1 MNFSYEELYFNFGQF
16 DTFVTLTFDYN
27 SDEFKRFGTT
37 LMGEFL
43 YTQKEREEL
52 EQLKGQEL
60 VNRSDKKVKFRPS
73 ELEKISED
81 ELISLD
87 KDGIQASSINVVSYF
102 DRQKENRFIK
112 KEKKNIENEILIKA
126 PSFSGW
132 EELNRVRF
140 GFLNTLYKEGTKFTP
155 KQQAE
160 YWAFRNHYKVE
171 LQNDD
176 YKDFF
181 KNGNKDILDEIRV
194 IELEVKLQELN
205 ITEEEMQ
212 EFAKLL
218 VAKRFKKKDVID
230 SEIQKSHEKITEVAK
245 NYHTELTELKKACY
259 KFDEEI
265 IALGKTPVYLGF
277 ERFVHIYARHVS
289 ETQIGD
295 RFSGKT
301 VFQYKYEDI
310 LRILKLVVQQE
321 RDEIQKNL
329 QETPPKS
336 FLRMGSRAIYFDGNY
351 YRLEIESDGNIKD
364 FHPYN
369 NSEER
374 DNDN

>member
-1 MNFSYEELYFNFGQF
+1 MNFSYEEIYFNFGQF

-27 SDEFKRFGTT
+27 SDEFRRFGST
-37 LMGEFL
+37 LMGEFI
-43 YTQKEREEL
+43 YTLKEREDL
-52 EQLKGQEL
+52 EQLRGQEL
-60 VNRSDKKVKFRPS
+60 VIRSDKKVKFRPS

-87 KDGIQASSINVVSYF
+87 KDGIQVSSIKVVSFF
-102 DRQKENRFIK
+102 DRQRENRFIK

-126 PSFSGW
+126 PNFGGW

-160 YWAFRNHYKVE
+160 YWAFRNHYKLEVE
-171 LQNDD
+171 KDD
-176 YKDFF
+176 FNDFF
-181 KNGNKDILDEIRV
+181 KNADQHVLDEVRIT
-194 IELEVKLQELN
+194 ELEIKLQELK

-212 EFAKLL
+212 EFAKLF
-218 VAKRFKKKDVID
+218 VAKRFKKKDIID
-230 SEIQKSHEKITEVAK
+230 SEIQKSQEKINEVAK
-245 NYHTELTELKKACY
+245 NYHSELTELKKACY

-265 IALGKTPVYLGF
+265 ITLGKIPVYLGF

-295 RFSGKT
+295 RFKGKT

-310 LRILKLVVQQE
+310 LRILKLVVEQE

-351 YRLEIESDGNIKD
+351 YRLEIEPDGNIKD

-374 DNDN
+374 DKDN